1 MRINIVE
8 TITGGIVVILSSI
21 LLIYAYTSTQH
32 KGQEGYKITARF
44 NKADGLVDGSDVK
57 IGGIRVGTVSKMTID
72 PSTYAAIVE
81 LSINSQIKLPTDT
94 SASII
99 SENLLGG
106 KYLDLQ
112 PGGDEETMKEGAEIQ
127 QTQSSVILESLIG
140 QFIFGNKDK
149 EKDKDESSSKK

>member
-1 MRINIVE
+1 MRVNIVE
-8 TITGGIVVILSSI
+8 TVTGAIVLTLSAF

-32 KGQEGYKITARF
+32 EDQKGYRITARF
-44 NKADGLVDGSDVK
+44 NKADGLVEGGDVK
-57 IGGIRVGTVSKMTID
+57 IGGIRVGTISKMTID
-72 PSTYAAIVE
+72 PKTYASVVQ
-81 LSINSQIKLPTDT
+81 LSISPQITLPTDT

-112 PGGDEETMKEGAEIQ
+112 PGGDEETMKDGDEIQ

-140 QFIFGNKDK
+140 QLIFSNKDK
-149 EKDKDESSSKK
+149 EKSSSK